1 MKFGIANKLALCFT
15 AAILAITVLIGSVF
29 TVLFRDYSKNIYR
42 ENMKKTARSIS
53 SVMTSVIRDGGGSLW
68 DVFIDNKIFGDSIY
82 AERKNG
88 KGVVYLDGPMLIR
101 FVKEITDADVWLI
114 DSSLNILTTSQDSD
128 SEYSTQFKFS
138 SLSNEAQRFI
148 AKIFE
153 DNGYEVYGENF
164 NDVLGMEM
172 LTVGRP
178 VYSPS
183 GLVIGAVLLHT
194 PAEEMTQAINRGLL
208 ILLMSLALALL
219 IGTVLSVILSHTIV
233 KPLTKIN
240 HTALMLSEGDYT
252 VLTHVKRNDEIGE
265 LAHTMDEMGGKLR
278 HAEEESEKLQ
288 KMRQDFVANIS
299 HELRTPVTVIR
310 GSLEAL
316 CDGVVTNPEMVEEYH
331 QQLLGESIYM
341 QRLVNDLLDLS
352 RLQNPDISDFNL
364 YDCISDAVRS
374 GRKIAEDK
382 GFSLDFCSDTTLYVM
397 KGDYD
402 RIRQMLLIIID
413 NAVKFTDNP
422 ENHICVALER
432 NVVSITNIGPG
443 IKKEDIPMIFERF
456 YKSRSEKNKNGTG
469 LGLAIAKQIATRHNV
484 GISVSSTEGGK
495 TTFQFVFPCKI

>member
-1 MKFGIANKLALCFT
+1 MKQEKRKMKFGIANKLALCFT

-208 ILLMSLALALL
+208 I
-219 IGTVLSVILSHTIV
+219 
-233 KPLTKIN
+233 
-240 HTALMLSEGDYT
+240 
-252 VLTHVKRNDEIGE
+252 
-265 LAHTMDEMGGKLR
+265 
-278 HAEEESEKLQ
+278 
-288 KMRQDFVANIS
+288 
-299 HELRTPVTVIR
+299 
-310 GSLEAL
+310 
-316 CDGVVTNPEMVEEYH
+316 
-331 QQLLGESIYM
+331 
-341 QRLVNDLLDLS
+341 
-352 RLQNPDISDFNL
+352 
-364 YDCISDAVRS
+364 
-374 GRKIAEDK
+374 
-382 GFSLDFCSDTTLYVM
+382 
-397 KGDYD
+397 
-402 RIRQMLLIIID
+402 
-413 NAVKFTDNP
+413 
-422 ENHICVALER
+422 
-432 NVVSITNIGPG
+432 
-443 IKKEDIPMIFERF
+443 
-456 YKSRSEKNKNGTG
+456 
-469 LGLAIAKQIATRHNV
+469 
-484 GISVSSTEGGK
+484 
-495 TTFQFVFPCKI
+495 